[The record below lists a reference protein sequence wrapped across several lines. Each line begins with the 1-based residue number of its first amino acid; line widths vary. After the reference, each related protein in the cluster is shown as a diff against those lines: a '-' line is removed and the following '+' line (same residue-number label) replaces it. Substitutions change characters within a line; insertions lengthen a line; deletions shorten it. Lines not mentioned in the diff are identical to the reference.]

1 MLLCH
6 NLSGVEKF
14 DHRANVTVIRKWKR
28 ATARLSLLAV
38 QKIKGTST
46 RLPALNSVSSVR
58 PSDELFG
65 QLNVTGFADDDGE
78 DFFYHNRLQLFWFH
92 RIAEPA
98 NLRTIAGMDY
108 IGSFACCVCVSP
120 SDRAGRLSSISI
132 EMGSFCCGFMPFQ
145 VGARNSISAWRRF
158 RTGTDIE
165 K

>member
-6 NLSGVEKF
+6 NRSGVEKF

-38 QKIKGTST
+38 QKKGTST

-78 DFFYHNRLQLFWFH
+78 VFFYHNRLQLFWFH

-98 NLRTIAGMDY
+98 NHRTIAGMDY
-108 IGSFACCVCVSP
+108 IGSFACSVCLSVTG
-120 SDRAGRLSSISI
+120 RAGYQALALKWAHFAVVS
-132 EMGSFCCGFMPFQ
+132 C
-145 VGARNSISAWRRF
+145 RF
-158 RTGTDIE
+158 RWGPEIPSVREGDSAPGQI
-165 K
+165 